1 LRLHK
6 LYLEAVGGAA
16 VEYEGANEVAV
27 AELTGVTCDVGSR
40 EVFLIAVCYF
50 TLAAATTTTTIR
62 IRRGLGV
69 LGTEVGKCVIEG
81 VAAKKNECSFQVRD
95 VVGELANASYSLTMQ
110 EGKAGEKPK
119 SVESRLR
126 AEF

>member
-1 LRLHK
+1 M
-6 LYLEAVGGAA
+6 GGAA

-40 EVFLIAVCYF
+40 EVYLIAVCYF
-50 TLAAATTTTTIR
+50 TCAAETTTTTIR

-69 LGTEVGKCVIEG
+69 LGVEVGKCVIEG
-81 VAAKKNECSFQVRD
+81 VAAKKNECSFQVVD
-95 VVGELANASYSLTMQ
+95 KVGELANASYSLTMV
-110 EGKAGEKPK
+110 EGKAGSKPK

-126 AEF
+126 AEY